1 MVCFSI
7 SSSCRMLV
15 LPELFV
21 PKRPVIGAS
30 RICGMDCHDLKLV
43 TDSWVSIGGILHA
56 LNVLFVI
63 SQSSAA
69 VVVCRDGRP

>member
-1 MVCFSI
+1 MSIHHISETAEIGQAPLIPELQHLARSDESMVCFNI

-30 RICGMDCHDLKLV
+30 RICGMDRHDLKLV
-43 TDSWVSIGGILHA
+43 IDS
-56 LNVLFVI
+56 
-63 SQSSAA
+63 
-69 VVVCRDGRP
+69 